1 MIAYAAAADVARG
14 FLAKLNDVIIYP
26 LITLMMAVALVIF
39 LYGCFEFI
47 VNAGNDSARAK
58 GKQHILWGVI
68 GMVIMVSAY
77 AILSIAVGTVG
88 CDINY
93 LESCK

>member
-14 FLAKLNDVIIYP
+14 FVAQLNDIIIYP
-26 LITLMMAVALVIF
+26 LITLMMGVALLVF

-47 VNAGNDSARAK
+47 VNAGNDGAREK

-68 GMVIMVSAY
+68 GMVVMVSAY
-77 AILSIAVGTVG
+77 AILGVAAGTFGIVVP
-88 CDINY
+88 D
-93 LESCK
+93 